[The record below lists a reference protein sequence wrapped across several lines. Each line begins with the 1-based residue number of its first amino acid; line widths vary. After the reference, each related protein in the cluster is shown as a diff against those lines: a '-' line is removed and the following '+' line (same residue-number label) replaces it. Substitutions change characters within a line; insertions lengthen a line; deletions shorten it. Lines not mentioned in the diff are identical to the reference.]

1 MEEFREK
8 IFGYLIEIND
18 IVDKI
23 DSEAKKG
30 ARYFLWDQAKN
41 FVKIRILIV
50 KIKELDRN
58 LERFS
63 PDDLIMR
70 LLGTSIASQN
80 ELFQSYGEDN
90 WYFKFKAAIKD
101 FQDVIFDLYIYRFTY
116 DTFSENSRD
125 NDRKAN
131 ILMSLVNT
139 SSALLEIG
147 PGTGPLFRRL
157 IRRGYDVNAI
167 EYDSRMI
174 HELFSRCSEAQG
186 RVINA
191 DFFEYN
197 LGENIY
203 DMIFIESGIFLF
215 TLLNNKLFFEL
226 FPNLEFERVRIG
238 FNKIFRALKRNGM
251 FLIGIQGL
259 MKKVDIGRGMT
270 FEMKRTQLEDR
281 AEREINWC
289 FKKGYLSKKK
299 ILYKIR
305 QSKPTIPFEKFL
317 QFSFETGFRD
327 IQIHDSYEWVILRKD

>member
-8 IFGYLIEIND
+8 IFEHLIEIND

-30 ARYFLWDQAKN
+30 AKYFLWDQAKN
-41 FVKIRILIV
+41 FVKIRILIE
-50 KIKELDRN
+50 KIKELDRS

-90 WYFKFKAAIKD
+90 WHFKFKAAIKD

-125 NDRKAN
+125 NDKKAK
-131 ILMSLVNT
+131 ILMSLANP
-139 SSALLEIG
+139 SSTLLEIG

-157 IRRGYDVNAI
+157 IRRGYNIEAI
-167 EYDSRMI
+167 EYDSGMI
-174 HELFSRCSEAQG
+174 HELFSRCPEAQG

-215 TLLNNKLFFEL
+215 TFLGRKLFFEL
-226 FPNLEFERVRIG
+226 FPNLDFERVRFG
-238 FNKIFRALKRNGM
+238 FNKIFRALKGNGM
-251 FLIGIQGL
+251 FLIGVQGL
-259 MKKVDIGRGMT
+259 MKKVDIGHGMT
-270 FEMKRTQLEDR
+270 FEMKRKQFEDR
-281 AEREINWC
+281 AEREITWYI
-289 FKKGYLSKKK
+289 KKGFLSRKK
-299 ILYKIR
+299 ILYRIR
-305 QSKPTIPFEKFL
+305 QSKPIIPFEKFL
-317 QFSFETGFRD
+317 QFSHETGFKSV
-327 IQIHDSYEWVILRKD
+327 QIHESYEWVILRK